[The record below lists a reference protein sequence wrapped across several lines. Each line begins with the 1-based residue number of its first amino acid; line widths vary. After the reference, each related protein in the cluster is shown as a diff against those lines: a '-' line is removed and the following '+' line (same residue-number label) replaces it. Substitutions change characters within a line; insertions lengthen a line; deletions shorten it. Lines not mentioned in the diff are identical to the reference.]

1 MIPRGAP
8 MAELDRAGT
17 VYPVLRHAGDEDI
30 VAVRGGVFI
39 RRGQFLGDVAA
50 LASRL
55 PAHRYVMNL
64 CADRYRFMVGF
75 AAALCRGQ
83 ESLLPPSAAP
93 GVLEAV
99 AEDYPDLYAL
109 TDEAALP
116 FASFPF
122 PDHLETS
129 GAAGGVPEVAG
140 AQQALILFTSG
151 STGRPAPVPKSW
163 GVLVRSAL
171 SAGARLGVAEMGGA
185 TVIGTVPHQHSY
197 GLESTVMLGL
207 QHGLIVDAGGLF
219 FPADIRAALAAA
231 DQKGILV
238 TTPVHLRALAA
249 DSGGMPAAGL
259 ILSATA
265 PLPLSLAAEAEACF
279 RAPLIEI
286 YGCTEAGQ
294 VATRQTVRDAAWQC
308 LDGVTLVARDGG
320 IWASGD
326 AVEGA
331 ALLHDEIEQT
341 GPDIFML
348 GGRSADLVDVA
359 GKRMSLEYLNHHLL
373 AIEGVSDGVFLKPD
387 TCGDD
392 VARLA
397 ALVVAP
403 GLRAEALLGALRARI
418 DAAFLPRPLV
428 FVDALPRNALGKLP
442 RQALLDLL
450 RGEGSDAVG

>member
-1 MIPRGAP
+1 
-8 MAELDRAGT
+8 
-17 VYPVLRHAGDEDI
+17 
-30 VAVRGGVFI
+30 
-39 RRGQFLGDVAA
+39 
-50 LASRL
+50 
-55 PAHRYVMNL
+55 
-64 CADRYRFMVGF
+64 
-75 AAALCRGQ
+75 
-83 ESLLPPSAAP
+83 
-93 GVLEAV
+93 
-99 AEDYPDLYAL
+99 
-109 TDEAALP
+109 
-116 FASFPF
+116 
-122 PDHLETS
+122 
-129 GAAGGVPEVAG
+129 
-140 AQQALILFTSG
+140 
-151 STGRPAPVPKSW
+151 
-163 GVLVRSAL
+163 
-171 SAGARLGVAEMGGA
+171 
-185 TVIGTVPHQHSY
+185 
-197 GLESTVMLGL
+197 
-207 QHGLIVDAGGLF
+207 
-219 FPADIRAALAAA
+219 
-231 DQKGILV
+231 
-238 TTPVHLRALAA
+238 
-249 DSGGMPAAGL
+249 
-259 ILSATA
+259 
-265 PLPLSLAAEAEACF
+265 
-279 RAPLIEI
+279 LIEI